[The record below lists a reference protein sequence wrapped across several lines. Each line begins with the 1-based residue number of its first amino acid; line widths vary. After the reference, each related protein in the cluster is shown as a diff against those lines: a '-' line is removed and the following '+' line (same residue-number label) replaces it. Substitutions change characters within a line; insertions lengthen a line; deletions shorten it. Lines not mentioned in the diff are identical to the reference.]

1 MAAKKKSRVQR
12 IDRSENPKK
21 RQIQGP
27 HSRELAP
34 SALPRR
40 SQVARER
47 ALHVIA
53 AMRRDPTLSLTHAAK
68 LQGVK
73 SETVKKYVHSA
84 LEKSGGKFRATSS
97 DRYAQTLY
105 LFDTRGNKVPIA
117 TRSSKDRKAAS
128 RYLRDVG
135 RYLRGQRDALAK
147 WHGKTIAGLEL
158 VTAGRTLVSLEP
170 LLSEF
175 SLYRAFNGGVE

>member
-1 MAAKKKSRVQR
+1 M
-12 IDRSENPKK
+12 IRSK
-21 RQIQGP
+21 RQKKQREGR
-27 HSRELAP
+27 SRRTRSLLTG
-34 SALPRR
+34 ALPQR
-40 SQVARER
+40 SQSARDR

-53 AMRRDPTLSLTHAAK
+53 AMRREPSLSLTQAAK
-68 LQGVK
+68 LHGVK
-73 SETVKKYVHSA
+73 RETVRKYFSGVFKKV
-84 LEKSGGKFRATSS
+84 GGHFKAAQA

-105 LFDTRGNKVPIA
+105 LFDPQGNKVPIK

-147 WHGKTIAGLEL
+147 WHGKRIAGLEL

-175 SLYRAFNGGVE
+175 SLYRAFNGGAE